1 MSSDVL
7 TAGVIYAPSGAD
19 TSQHELQVQIALWLW
34 DRTRDLPA
42 LITLSCSSRSW
53 LGAVIT
59 ALDISRQ
66 GDAFDLETETTSAD
80 PH

>member
-1 MSSDVL
+1 MSVL
-7 TAGVIYAPSGAD
+7 TAGCIYAPPGAD

-42 LITLSCSSRSW
+42 LMTLSCSSRSW

-59 ALDISRQ
+59 ALEISHQ
-66 GDAFDLETETTSAD
+66 ADSEIETTSAD